1 MIKLKKLIEQTDNL
15 ENNETSALSGNI
27 IIGDSQTAFVKTQTN
42 NIQMPAELQKG
53 GTGVAWLK
61 DQVTKYAISPNVNNV
76 VLCTGTND
84 GYSASSV
91 PALFTA
97 LHKTFPKAKIYE
109 VQGSWGWGGIKD
121 ITEKTVKAYYKNNY
135 ENRGATIIEP
145 PIGSGDPHSNKPVY
159 KQIGAAINKLL

>member
-1 MIKLKKLIEQTDNL
+1 
-15 ENNETSALSGNI
+15 
-27 IIGDSQTAFVKTQTN
+27 
-42 NIQMPAELQKG
+42 MPAELQKG

-61 DQVTKYAISPNVNNV
+61 DQVTKYAVSPNVNNV

-97 LHKTFPKAKIYE
+97 LHKTFPKAKIYA
-109 VQGSWGWGGIKD
+109 VQGSWGWGGIKN
-121 ITEKTVKAYYKNNY
+121 ITEKTVKSYYKNNY